1 MKTRH
6 VLAVDPQNRL
16 GDQRARIAADSQVL
30 HCAGSVAA
38 AREILHMNHCGVGLV
53 VFDSLAPAY
62 REEIEQLISATPATE
77 WIAIVTPET
86 IGCKALQAFIL
97 NAFHDFHTL
106 PIDPQRL
113 AMSIGH
119 ACGRAGLRLALADP
133 DEASGRF
140 GIIGTS
146 PVMINFFR
154 QLEKVVDADLPV
166 LIGGESGT
174 GKELV
179 AKAIHGQSSR
189 SKKPFVV
196 VNCAAIPT
204 HLIQAELFG
213 YEKGAFTGAT
223 ERKIGKIEA
232 ANGGLLFFDEIG
244 DLPPDLQGNLLR
256 VLQERTITRL
266 GSTQA
271 IPVDFRL
278 VAATHVDLHE
288 AILAKRFREDLFYR
302 LNVIHLQLPP
312 LRERG
317 GDVGLLAETVLRNF
331 ASTTPKCRVV
341 GFTAEAL
348 RTINSYHW
356 PGNVRELINRVRRG
370 VIMSEGKLLGSG
382 DMGFEAADLEP
393 PAVTLEAARASF
405 ERDIVETGLR
415 ANSNNVSRTAR
426 QLGISRVTLY
436 RVMNKLNIA
445 L

>member
-1 MKTRH
+1 
-6 VLAVDPQNRL
+6 
-16 GDQRARIAADSQVL
+16 
-30 HCAGSVAA
+30 
-38 AREILHMNHCGVGLV
+38 MNHCGVGLV

-86 IGCKALQAFIL
+86 IGSKALQAFIL

-154 QLEKVVDADLPV
+154 QLEKVVTADLPV

-312 LRERG
+312 LHERA
-317 GDVGLLAETVLRNF
+317 GDVALLAETVLRNF

>member
-1 MKTRH
+1 
-6 VLAVDPQNRL
+6 
-16 GDQRARIAADSQVL
+16 
-30 HCAGSVAA
+30 
-38 AREILHMNHCGVGLV
+38 MNHCGVGLV

-86 IGCKALQAFIL
+86 IGSKALQAFIL

-106 PIDPQRL
+106 PIDPKRL